1 MGPHSPYPVRVAM
14 AVDMEETPNYENPFS
29 KQENISIYKS
39 NMDNHPG
46 ADIEALIA
54 QNCER
59 RPPFT
64 PISIHGL
71 RWAGE
76 LNASIQVFA
85 KDPITGEP
93 IEKAPR
99 TVRESK
105 DIPAFEECPNLN
117 VRISDLVPMEG
128 GVDSKYLAL
137 DWDELRFLLAASR
150 QRLASK

>member
-1 MGPHSPYPVRVAM
+1 MK
-14 AVDMEETPNYENPFS
+14 ETPNYENPLS
-29 KQENISIYKS
+29 KQENIGTYKP

-59 RPPFT
+59 RLSFT
-64 PISIHGL
+64 PIFIYGL

-85 KDPITGEP
+85 KDPITKEP

-99 TVRESK
+99 TVSMFTSK
-105 DIPAFEECPNLN
+105 L
-117 VRISDLVPMEG
+117 
-128 GVDSKYLAL
+128 
-137 DWDELRFLLAASR
+137 
-150 QRLASK
+150 

>member
-1 MGPHSPYPVRVAM
+1 
-14 AVDMEETPNYENPFS
+14 
-29 KQENISIYKS
+29 
-39 NMDNHPG
+39 MDNHPG

-59 RPPFT
+59 RLSFT
-64 PISIHGL
+64 PIFIYGL

-85 KDPITGEP
+85 KDPITKEP

-99 TVRESK
+99 TVNVLWPARTDERAKGIK

-117 VRISDLVPMEG
+117 VRN
-128 GVDSKYLAL
+128 
-137 DWDELRFLLAASR
+137 LRPGAHGR
-150 QRLASK
+150 RC